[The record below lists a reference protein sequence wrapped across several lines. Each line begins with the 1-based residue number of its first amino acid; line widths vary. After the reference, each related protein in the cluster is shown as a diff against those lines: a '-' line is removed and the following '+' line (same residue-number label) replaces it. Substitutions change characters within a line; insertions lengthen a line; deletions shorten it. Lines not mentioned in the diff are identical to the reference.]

1 MLMICIIC
9 VCLLVRFLLT
19 SGGFWGASLKNC
31 RGCKTKYLG
40 IAEVQ
45 IDFEIE
51 KRTVKNGSMQGILL
65 HSIYK
70 YL

>member
-45 IDFEIE
+45 IDF
-51 KRTVKNGSMQGILL
+51 RKNRKTNSQKWV
-65 HSIYK
+65 YAR
-70 YL
+70 YLVAQYI